1 MMLIDLDYDFFVLFY
16 HVSKMVQNEKNA
28 AGVTPPS
35 DSPMIPVE
43 GHGLNNINNNKD
55 DGAKGGH
62 GQQPGMGRDGIMTVS
77 INPSAHVGGV
87 EGDVVTPNIHP
98 TKQKG
103 NESTGPAYLNGG
115 SNHGP
120 GMQLTSPPI
129 SPQQHPSQA
138 TVSTP
143 VAGGLSPAGVSQS
156 RGSTVLGA
164 HTTPPG
170 AAHGYVAGTGPPPV
184 HPVPGQVVRS
194 PQSKNETTASDATSP
209 LSSDGKGDG
218 SPSGPVK
225 KSNAS
230 VNSTEEHGD
239 DKTTTSSAST
249 TSSTTGKYLYT
260 IYMYIYI

>member
-1 MMLIDLDYDFFVLFY
+1 
-16 HVSKMVQNEKNA
+16 MVQNEKNA
-28 AGVTPPS
+28 AGVSPPC

-43 GHGLNNINNNKD
+43 GHGLNSINNNKE

-77 INPSAHVGGV
+77 INPSAHVGGA
-87 EGDVVTPNIHP
+87 EGDVVTPNLHP
-98 TKQKG
+98 TKHKG

-194 PQSKNETTASDATSP
+194 PQSKNETNASDATAASP
-209 LSSDGKGDG
+209 LSSDGKVDG
-218 SPSGPVK
+218 SPSGQVK

-249 TSSTTGKYLYT
+249 TSSTTGKDLIGDT
-260 IYMYIYI
+260 IEPMNMIFSIIFAQKINL